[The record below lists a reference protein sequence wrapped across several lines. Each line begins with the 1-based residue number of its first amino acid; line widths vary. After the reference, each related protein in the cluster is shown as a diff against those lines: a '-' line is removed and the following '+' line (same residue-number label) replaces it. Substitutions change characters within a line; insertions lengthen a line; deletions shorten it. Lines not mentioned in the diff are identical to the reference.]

1 MFKMKIIYVALAA
14 ALSSSVVMAEPN
26 TYKLGNG
33 PKVIDIEKPNKAGV
47 SHNIYNEFNV
57 DSKGVIFNNNLADA
71 THSKYGDIAKNSNLD
86 GAAASV
92 ILNEVASN
100 KASLLAGFMEVSGQK
115 ADVIVANPNGI
126 TCSGCSFINT
136 NKAILTTGKVNLAEN
151 GAIGSYDVTKGN
163 VTINGNGMYAENSYV
178 MLLADAI
185 KLTGTLDASNAYLSA
200 GNFTMDG
207 KTGVVTSHQKQ
218 ATEDQLNNPV
228 YSIDIANFGGVR
240 ANSIT
245 MMGNNLGFGVRNKGT
260 IVANTSLAMASNGAL
275 VNEGA
280 INSNGF
286 ATQVVSAGVLYN
298 TGNISTKNN
307 TLIRGMNHLI
317 NEGNITSTKQL
328 ILSNYGSVE
337 NKGNIKGQEGP
348 ELTTYG
354 DLITRYGSTLT
365 SNGNTNINVLNN
377 VLNGGSISGQK
388 VRVNFSG
395 SAMQITGNLYGYD
408 NVIIQSVNQAQDA
421 ISNGSIINEGQL
433 LSKGDLIVQTNG
445 MFGQTA
451 TANTEVWNKF
461 TANVNNL
468 TNLGDITAPSIEI
481 NNQTLKNA
489 GTLYANDITL
499 NSGQELW
506 NEGSIHALK
515 NMTLNTKNARF
526 TNRGTI
532 RADDTLNIT
541 ANKVEN
547 GGYRCGLFNL
557 KTCDKG
563 TLSAS
568 RLVLT
573 SSHNSASEMGG
584 TQHFNSV
591 EIKRAQ

>member
-136 NKAILTTGKVNLAEN
+136 NKAILTTGKVNLAES

-163 VTINGNGMYAENSYV
+163 ITINGNGMNAENSYV

-185 KLTGTLDASNAYLSA
+185 KLTGTLEASNAYLSA
-200 GNFTMDG
+200 GSFTMDG
-207 KTGVVTSHQKQ
+207 KTDVVTSHKKQ
-218 ATEDQLNNPV
+218 ATEEELNNPV

-337 NKGNIKGQEGP
+337 NKGNIKGQEGL

-365 SNGNTNINVLNN
+365 SNGNTNVNVLNN
-377 VLNGGSISGQK
+377 VLNGGSISGQN

-408 NVIIQSVNQAQDA
+408 NVIIQSANQEHNA

-433 LSKGDLIVQTNG
+433 VSQGDLIVQTNG

-451 TANTEVWNKF
+451 TANTEVWK
-461 TANVNNL
+461 
-468 TNLGDITAPSIEI
+468 
-481 NNQTLKNA
+481 K
-489 GTLYANDITL
+489 
-499 NSGQELW
+499 
-506 NEGSIHALK
+506 
-515 NMTLNTKNARF
+515 
-526 TNRGTI
+526 
-532 RADDTLNIT
+532 
-541 ANKVEN
+541 
-547 GGYRCGLFNL
+547 
-557 KTCDKG
+557 
-563 TLSAS
+563 
-568 RLVLT
+568 
-573 SSHNSASEMGG
+573 
-584 TQHFNSV
+584 
-591 EIKRAQ
+591 

>member
-92 ILNEVASN
+92 ILNEVVSN

-207 KTGVVTSHQKQ
+207 KTDVVTSHRKQ

-275 VNEGA
+275 VNEGT

-286 ATQVVSAGVLYN
+286 ATQVVSAGVLQN

-307 TLIRGMNHLI
+307 TLIRGMNHLL
-317 NEGNITSTKQL
+317 NSGNITSTKQL

-337 NKGNIKGQEGP
+337 NKGNIKGQEGL
-348 ELTTYG
+348 ELTAYG
-354 DLITRYGSTLT
+354 NLITHYGSTLS

-377 VLNGGSISGQK
+377 VLNGGSISGQN

-573 SSHNSASEMGG
+573 SSHNSDSEMGG

>member
-92 ILNEVASN
+92 ILNEVVSN

-207 KTGVVTSHQKQ
+207 KTDVVTSHRKQ

-275 VNEGA
+275 VNEGT

-286 ATQVVSAGVLYN
+286 ATEVVSAGVLQN

-307 TLIRGMNHLI
+307 TLIRGMNHLL
-317 NEGNITSTKQL
+317 NSGNITSTKQL

-337 NKGNIKGQEGP
+337 NKGNIKGQEGL
-348 ELTTYG
+348 ELTAYG
-354 DLITRYGSTLT
+354 NLITHYGSTLS

-377 VLNGGSISGQK
+377 VLNGGSISGQN

-408 NVIIQSVNQAQDA
+408 NVIIQSANQEHNA

-433 LSKGDLIVQTNG
+433 VSQGDLIVQTNG

-451 TANTEVWNKF
+451 TANTEVWKKF

-532 RADDTLNIT
+532 SADDTLNIT

-547 GGYRCGLFNL
+547 GGYRCGLFKL
-557 KTCDKG
+557 QTCDKG

-573 SSHNSASEMGG
+573 SSHNSTSEMGG
-584 TQHFNSV
+584 LQHFNSV